1 MPKGPNLMSITLIL
15 HRSIFKKIASLV
27 VASTILCGTS
37 GALASHP
44 QNTKGHKTLYKAG
57 KRDKRAYTTNQLLK
71 AYLERSAFRHKVL
84 SQNMANVNTPGYK
97 ADEVAEATDY
107 DDLMDNAA
115 TIRRVSIKRTS
126 SKHLPGSHGSDS
138 KIASEKL
145 KNPYEIKPNGNN
157 VSIAQ
162 QMTKL
167 SQNQQDYNA
176 AVKAYSTT
184 NSLFSTVLGK

>member
-1 MPKGPNLMSITLIL
+1 MLIGSEFNKL
-15 HRSIFKKIASLV
+15 NFNKIFVKIAVTSLIFFV
-27 VASTILCGTS
+27 MFSSSNALSS
-37 GALASHP
+37 GSY
-44 QNTKGHKTLYKAG
+44 NSTKGHKSLYKAAA
-57 KRDKRAYTTNQLLK
+57 RDKRTYTTNQLLK
-71 AYLERSAFRHKVL
+71 AYLERSAFKHKVL

-97 ADEVAEATDY
+97 ANDVIEVADY
-107 DDLMDNAA
+107 DDLMDNSAK
-115 TIRRVSIKRTS
+115 IRRVSISRTS
-126 SKHLPGSHGSDS
+126 SKHLFGTHGSES
-138 KIASEKL
+138 KIATEKL

-184 NSLFSTVLGK
+184 NSLFSTILGK

>member
-1 MPKGPNLMSITLIL
+1 M
-15 HRSIFKKIASLV
+15 SLV
-27 VASTILCGTS
+27 IRANFWIVAVMLVAFLALSS
-37 GALASHP
+37 SNALASYP
-44 QNTKGHKTLYKAG
+44 QKTKGHKTVHKAET
-57 KRDKRAYTTNQLLK
+57 RNKRAYTTNQLLK
-71 AYLERSAFRHKVL
+71 AYLERSSFKHKVL
-84 SQNMANVNTPGYK
+84 AQNMANVNTPGYK
-97 ADEVAEATDY
+97 ADEVPEVADY

-115 TIRRVSIKRTS
+115 TVRRVSIARTS
-126 SKHLPGSHGSDS
+126 SRHLPGSHGDDG
-138 KIASEKL
+138 KIATEKL

-176 AVKAYSTT
+176 AVKAYSST